1 MRFLEV
7 SSGAAISTA
16 QSPTGGQSVALPDR
30 AWHSRGVTAVD
41 DSLDVRLLIDLES
54 VVEAE
59 LSRHLAMHKPWNPHD
74 YVPWDEGR
82 NFAFLGGEDWSPEQ
96 QRYSQAARSSLFV
109 NLLTEDNLPS
119 YHHEIAGMF
128 GRDGAWGTWV
138 GRWTAEENRH
148 AVAIRDYLVVTRDVD
163 PVALEEAR
171 MVHMTE
177 GFHAVHPGLLHGVAY
192 VSFQELATR
201 VSHRNTGAATGDPL
215 AEQLFQR
222 IALDENLHMLFYR
235 NVFNAALEHSPDSAM
250 RAITETV
257 RDFAMPGNGI
267 EGFGRKSM
275 EIAVAGIYDLRQ
287 HIDEVLMPV
296 LRYWRIFERND
307 FGPEGE
313 LARQELATFLEG
325 LQVQATRFD
334 DRREAMALRLGWTD

>member
-1 MRFLEV
+1 M
-7 SSGAAISTA
+7 
-16 QSPTGGQSVALPDR
+16 
-30 AWHSRGVTAVD
+30 TAVD
-41 DSLDVRLLIDLES
+41 ENLDARLLIELEP

-59 LSRHLAMHKPWNPHD
+59 LARHLSMHKPWNPHD

-96 QRYSQAARSSLFV
+96 QRYSDAARSSLIV

-119 YHHEIAGMF
+119 YHHEIADIF

-148 AVAIRDYLVVTRDVD
+148 SVAIRDYLVVTRAVD

-171 MVHMTE
+171 MVHMTS
-177 GFHAVHPGLLHGVAY
+177 GFEAIHPGLLHGVSY

-222 IALDENLHMLFYR
+222 IALDENLHMIFYR
-235 NVFNAALEHSPDSAM
+235 NVINAAFDVQPDATM
-250 RAITETV
+250 RAVTETL
-257 RDFAMPGNGI
+257 RDFAMPGHSI
-267 EGFGRKSM
+267 EGFGRKAM

-287 HIDEVLMPV
+287 HIDEVVMPV
-296 LRYWRIFERND
+296 LRYWKVFEREG

-313 LARQELATFLEG
+313 IARQELNEFLEG
-325 LQVQATRFD
+325 LQVQADRFEN
-334 DRREAMALRLGWTD
+334 RREALAKRLGWTD